1 LTEQNYPRPF
11 QYGVELQKTPDHIDL
26 SDIRPRLPGREN
38 PDGLAYGNLNYPANA
53 NALLPICNKIRRRT
67 NESIKYVKIIPM
79 KNGAKKKAEFVLHA
93 DAANLEA
100 HANALNGITIPQF
113 GLTKFF
119 FVERLRIHVAVESE
133 FYKRRSKTL
142 KGIAD
147 RAWDSRRIEMK
158 IFDGELRYAR
168 TTFLI
173 LIDGSGRAAVQR
185 VKAEID
191 DCVTEHAL
199 RGQQRNPELPKGRR
213 SIFLNTVR
221 EFRLA
226 TDFGGI
232 ERLKKFYGEGTVE
245 LDEQHDPPRITIITS
260 GGKLEK
266 ARDLVFKPHPKDAD
280 VGECHICIE
289 EDVELLKVPGC
300 GHASCGT
307 CLNQSCSTNS
317 ANHLPL
323 KCFSDGNYDNLLPIR
338 WLKEHLLPVTYRS
351 LFENAVEGQCQQDPD
366 NFVHC
371 TGHDC
376 DQHLAI
382 IKGVSKIICPKCLTV
397 NCTTC
402 KTRYHFG
409 ETCEQNQ
416 LRRNPHNE
424 ALQRYLER
432 IGGKL
437 CPRCSTPGIRI
448 DGCFHIECPS
458 CKVHYC
464 WLCLADF
471 DNMGD
476 SYAHMDE
483 AHGGPFGGRLNEEER
498 LRMELA
504 LLGEEDE

>member
-1 LTEQNYPRPF
+1 M
-11 QYGVELQKTPDHIDL
+11 PDHVDL

-53 NALLPICNKIRRRT
+53 NALLHICDKIRVRT
-67 NESIKYVKIIPM
+67 NEGIRYSKMIAM
-79 KNGAKKKAEFVLHA
+79 KNGAKQKAEITLNA

-100 HANALNGITIPQF
+100 HANALNGVLIPELGLSRVFF
-113 GLTKFF
+113 G
-119 FVERLRIHVAVESE
+119 ERLRLYVAVESE

-147 RAWDSRRIEMK
+147 RAWDSHRIEMK
-158 IFDGELRYAR
+158 IFDGELRYAQ

-173 LIDGSGRAAVQR
+173 LITGNGRAAVQR

-191 DCVTEHAL
+191 DCITEHAL

-213 SIFLNTVR
+213 SICLNTVR

-232 ERLKKFYGEGTVE
+232 DRLKKFYGEGTVV
-245 LDEQHDPPRITIITS
+245 LDEERYPPRITIITS

-266 ARDLVFKPHPKDAD
+266 ARDLVFKTHPKDAD
-280 VGECHICIE
+280 VGECQICFE

-300 GHASCGT
+300 GHASCGA

-323 KCFSDGNYDNLLPIR
+323 KCFSDGNCNTLLPIR
-338 WLKEHLLPVTYRS
+338 WLKEHLSPVVYRS

-371 TGHDC
+371 TGNDC

-402 KTRYHFG
+402 KTQYHFS
-409 ETCEQNQ
+409 ETCEQSQ
-416 LRRNPHNE
+416 FRRNPHNE
-424 ALQRYLER
+424 ALERYLER

-448 DGCFHIECPS
+448 AGCFHIECPS
-458 CKVHYC
+458 CRVHYC
-464 WLCLADF
+464 WLCLAHF

-483 AHGGPFGGRLNEEER
+483 AHGGPFGGRFNEEER
-498 LRMELA
+498 LRMELE
-504 LLGEEDE
+504 LLGEEEE

>member
-1 LTEQNYPRPF
+1 M
-11 QYGVELQKTPDHIDL
+11 PDHIDL
-26 SDIRPRLPGREN
+26 SEIRPRLPGREN
-38 PDGLAYGNLNYPANA
+38 PDGVAYGNLSYPANA
-53 NALLPICNKIRRRT
+53 NAVQYICNKLRSRT
-67 NESIKYVKIIPM
+67 NESIKYVKIIAV
-79 KNGAKKKAEFVLHA
+79 KNCAKQKAEITLSA

-100 HANALNGITIPQF
+100 HANALNGVVMPEL
-113 GLTKFF
+113 GLTKVF
-119 FVERLRIHVAVESE
+119 FVERLRLHVAVESE
-133 FYKRRSKTL
+133 FYKRRSKTF

-147 RAWDSRRIEMK
+147 RAWDSLRIEMK
-158 IFDGELRYAR
+158 IFDGELRYAK

-173 LIDGSGRAAVQR
+173 LITANGRAAVRQ

-191 DCVTEHAL
+191 ECVAADAIK
-199 RGQQRNPELPKGRR
+199 RQQRRPELPRERR
-213 SIFLNTVR
+213 RIYLNTVR

-232 ERLKKFYGEGTVE
+232 DRLKKFYGDGTVV
-245 LDEQHDPPRITIITS
+245 LDEGNDPPMITITTPPD
-260 GGKLEK
+260 GKLEK
-266 ARDLVFKPHPKDAD
+266 ANDLVFKTHPKNAD
-280 VGECHICIE
+280 VGECHICNE

-307 CLNQSCSTNS
+307 CLNQSCSVNS

-323 KCFSDGNYDNLLPIR
+323 KCFSNGNCDTLLPIR
-338 WLKEHLLPVTYRS
+338 WLKEHLSPVVYRS
-351 LFENAVEGQCQQDPD
+351 LFENAVEGQCQQDPE
-366 NFVHC
+366 NFVQC
-371 TGHDC
+371 TGNDC

-402 KTRYHFG
+402 KTQYHFG
-409 ETCEQNQ
+409 ETCEQSQ
-416 LRRNPHNE
+416 FRRNPHNE
-424 ALQRYLER
+424 ALERYLER

-458 CKVHYC
+458 CSAHYC
-464 WLCLADF
+464 WLCLEHF
-471 DNMGD
+471 ETMGE

-483 AHGGPFGGRLNEEER
+483 AHGGPFGGRLDEQER

-504 LLGEEDE
+504 LLGEED

>member
-1 LTEQNYPRPF
+1 M
-11 QYGVELQKTPDHIDL
+11 PDHVDL
-26 SDIRPRLPGREN
+26 SDIRSRLPGREN
-38 PDGLAYGNLNYPANA
+38 PDGLAYGNLNYPADA
-53 NALLPICNKIRRRT
+53 NALLHICDKIRART
-67 NESIKYVKIIPM
+67 NEGIRYSKMIAM
-79 KNGAKKKAEFVLHA
+79 KNSAKQKAEITLSA
-93 DAANLEA
+93 EAANLDA
-100 HANALNGITIPQF
+100 HANALNGVLIPEL
-113 GLTKFF
+113 GLSRVF
-119 FVERLRIHVAVESE
+119 FVERLRLHVAVEKE
-133 FYKRRSKTL
+133 LYTRRSKAL

-147 RAWDSRRIEMK
+147 RAWDSHRIEMK

-173 LIDGSGRAAVQR
+173 LIEGNGRAAVQR
-185 VKAEID
+185 VKAQID
-191 DCVTEHAL
+191 ECVMKDAIT
-199 RGQQRNPELPKGRR
+199 GQRRDRLHNLELPKQKRR
-213 SIFLNTVR
+213 IYLHTVR

-226 TDFGGI
+226 MDFGGI
-232 ERLKKFYGEGTVE
+232 ERLKKFYGNETVE
-245 LDEQHDPPRITIITS
+245 LDEENDPPRIIITTPD
-260 GGKLEK
+260 GKLEK
-266 ARDLVFKPHPKDAD
+266 ARDLVFKTHPKDAD
-280 VGECHICIE
+280 MGECHICYE

-300 GHASCGT
+300 GHASCGA

-323 KCFSDGNYDNLLPIR
+323 KCFSDENCDTLLPIR
-338 WLKEHLLPVTYRS
+338 WLKEHLSPVVYRS

-371 TGHDC
+371 TGNDC
-376 DQHLAI
+376 DQHLAT

-402 KTRYHFG
+402 KTQYHFG
-409 ETCEQNQ
+409 ETCEQSQ
-416 LRRNPHNE
+416 FRRNPHNE
-424 ALQRYLER
+424 ALERYLER

-448 DGCFHIECPS
+448 AGCFHIECPS
-458 CKVHYC
+458 CRVHYC
-464 WLCLADF
+464 WLCLAHF

-504 LLGEEDE
+504 LLGEEEE